1 MTTEIEP
8 TRSALGD
15 ETRPDPEV
23 VERARRR
30 TFTAEY
36 RMRIVREADACKEK
50 GQIGALLRR
59 EGLYSS
65 HLTDWRKQRD
75 QGGLAALSRS
85 RGRKPKYSAA
95 EREAAQLRRENDR
108 LKKDLSTARMVIDV
122 QKNVSALL
130 GIALESAEPRNDR

>member
-8 TRSALGD
+8 TRPTSG
-15 ETRPDPEV
+15 EQKRPDPEV

-36 RMRIVREADACKEK
+36 RMAIVREADACTER
-50 GQIGALLRR
+50 GQVGALLRR

-65 HLTDWRKQRD
+65 HLTEWRKSRD
-75 QGGLAALSRS
+75 EAAHAGLGKR
-85 RGRKPKYSAA
+85 RGRKPTHPS
-95 EREAAQLRRENDR
+95 EVEAAQLRREVAK
-108 LKKDLSTARMVIDV
+108 LTKELTAAHMVIDV

-130 GIALESAEPRNDR
+130 GIALEGAETTP